1 MCTVCRD
8 KIRFSDCTSSKGH
21 TVFFYEPCTQSFFV
35 MSACV
40 FFKRQLLLGLNLEK
54 FAFRMGS
61 EFKVLQHNPVV
72 ESSEYAYKVRRQAN
86 DS

>member
-1 MCTVCRD
+1 MH
-8 KIRFSDCTSSKGH
+8 S
-21 TVFFYEPCTQSFFV
+21 V

-54 FAFRMGS
+54 SAFRMGS
-61 EFKVLQHNPVV
+61 EFKVLPHNPVV